1 MVDVIKQRHG
11 TIRDFI
17 LNLVLLG
24 VCGVAVIH
32 IITVATYSLLPNE
45 YFIKTE
51 GIVVTNV
58 DVCNNQQIQA
68 TGTRVIYPYLP
79 DDIAKHKT
87 LNANVHVE
95 LFSVDGRKIDDLQ
108 RTPVIEWK
116 PDGKNNVQWQF
127 NTTLLPGQYYIE
139 MTTNLVLPVI
149 GERAEPIRT
158 RSNTFTVELC
168 KPLQVNIKL

>member
-32 IITVATYSLLPNE
+32 IVTVATYSLLPTS
-45 YFIKTE
+45 YFLRTE
-51 GIVVTNV
+51 GIEVTGV
-58 DVCNNQQIQA
+58 DTCNNQQIYA
-68 TGTRVIYPYLP
+68 TGKRTIYPYLP
-79 DDIAKHKT
+79 EDIAKQKT
-87 LNANVHVE
+87 LNANVHVG

-108 RTPVIEWK
+108 RTPVLEWK
-116 PDGKNNVQWQF
+116 PNGLNYVQWQF

-139 MTTNLVLPVI
+139 LTTNLILPVV

-158 RSNTFTVELC
+158 RSNTFTVGLC
-168 KPLQVNIKL
+168 QPLQVNLKI